1 MLGGHLSP
9 SSSTPVGL
17 GNVVVDTGAN
27 TWLPYLQA
35 IAAGFTPGY
44 QIGFAMNPAVPGGN
58 LRVAVDEAIPYASW
72 NLGSGLATTVVAG
85 NTPSRGGSPGTIIGV
100 CDVSGSLIIQ
110 PAFTVTIVVP
120 PLNSL
125 KQLAIGAAGTIAA
138 VAFSR
143 VWVDA
148 SGGTC
153 TVSAPTLVAGVQW
166 GVVDGKKGTSFTGA
180 HYASITNAGGTIEDP
195 GAPGVY
201 TNNPVMVQA
210 PSESVVWEGD
220 PTGAFWKVVG

>member
-58 LRVAVDEAIPYASW
+58 LRVAVDDAIPYASW
-72 NLGSGLATTVVAG
+72 NLGSGAATRVVPA
-85 NTPSRGGSPGTIIGV
+85 NPPSRGGSPGPIIGV
-100 CDVSGSLIIQ
+100 CDVSGSINIQ
-110 PAFTVTIVVP
+110 PAFTVTFT

-125 KQLAIGAAGTIAA
+125 KQLA
-138 VAFSR
+138 
-143 VWVDA
+143 
-148 SGGTC
+148 
-153 TVSAPTLVAGVQW
+153 
-166 GVVDGKKGTSFTGA
+166 
-180 HYASITNAGGTIEDP
+180 
-195 GAPGVY
+195 
-201 TNNPVMVQA
+201 
-210 PSESVVWEGD
+210 
-220 PTGAFWKVVG
+220 